1 MAEFYT
7 TQGIT
12 VHLKKIIDEADKE
25 LILISP
31 YIKADSETK
40 DLLKDKKRTTTIHV
54 VYGKKELGKDEK
66 GFLDALGIKSVFL
79 ENLHAKCYLN
89 EKEALLTSMNLY
101 KFSQENNDEMGILVS
116 QKDDAELYGAIYR
129 QARRWIDAVSGVE
142 VKETSKARGSG
153 KPTRQNLQPDPGIP
167 SKGFCIRCKGVI
179 SADPSQP
186 YCRRCYTSWKRSAN
200 KAYQEKHCHT
210 CGSEHTSTLLKP
222 VCLSCY
228 RMYKDVFEF
237 AVG

>member
-12 VHLKKIIDEADKE
+12 VHLKKIIDEADAE

-54 VYGKKELGKDEK
+54 VYGKKELRKDEK
-66 GFLDALGIKSVFL
+66 DFLDALGIKSVFL

-101 KFSQENNDEMGILVS
+101 QFSQEHNAEMGIIVS
-116 QKDDAELYGAIYR
+116 KKDDAELYGAIYR
-129 QARRWIDAVSGVE
+129 QARRWIDA
-142 VKETSKARGSG
+142 GSG
-153 KPTRQNLQPDPGIP
+153 GRQTRQNPQPGPGIP

-200 KAYQEKHCHT
+200 KAYEEKHCHT

-228 RMYKDVFEF
+228 RKYKDVFEF

>member
-12 VHLKKIIDEADKE
+12 VHLKKIIDEADTE

-101 KFSQENNDEMGILVS
+101 QFSQENNDEMGIRVS
-116 QKDDAELYGAIYR
+116 KKDDAELYGAIHR
-129 QARRWIDAVSGVE
+129 QARRWIDAVSDDR
-142 VKETSKARGSG
+142 ET
-153 KPTRQNLQPDPGIP
+153 PPNPQPGPGIP
-167 SKGFCIRCKGVI
+167 SKGFCIRCRKTVP
-179 SADPSQP
+179 ANPSRP
-186 YCRRCYTSWKRSAN
+186 YCDGCYASWKRFEN
-200 KAYQEKHCHT
+200 KAYEEKHCHV
-210 CGSEHTSTLLKP
+210 CGTEQKATLLKP
-222 VCLSCY
+222 VCPSCY
-228 RMYKDVFEF
+228 RKYKDVLEF
-237 AVG
+237 AAS